1 MMPQLGIRT
10 RFTLIL
16 SLIFVV
22 TIAAAWI
29 IFSRVVQ
36 QQAED
41 EITYQASVLIA
52 MLNSVRT
59 YTNTEVENEHLKL
72 FPTGF
77 QKKVIFD
84 NELKTLHFKYIGEQ
98 SQCTN
103 VEEFEKQTE
112 EEGGGTGAYKGKL
125 IEEVVNGNLSWE

>member
-1 MMPQLGIRT
+1 MPQVGIRT

-22 TIAAAWI
+22 AIIAAWV
-29 IFSRVVQ
+29 IFSQVLQ

-59 YTNTEVENEHLKL
+59 YTNTEVNPLLAPQNCRQRESVHRAVVSRHFRRARSLRIFAEQRAVSE
-72 FPTGF
+72 FP
-77 QKKVIFD
+77 V
-84 NELKTLHFKYIGEQ
+84 
-98 SQCTN
+98 
-103 VEEFEKQTE
+103 
-112 EEGGGTGAYKGKL
+112 
-125 IEEVVNGNLSWE
+125 